1 MHIYNNGI
9 ICHCGKTG
17 CVETETS
24 GSALQRKMNQKIQN
38 GGISVLSD
46 KVLNQHKSLTLHDIL
61 EAIKKED
68 VMSIET
74 LQMMAVEL
82 GTTLAGVINI
92 FNPEMLVIGG
102 DLSVTGDYITQPI
115 CLGIKKFSQYGERRF
130 QDRNIYS
137 ERLCRINR
145 CMLNGKK

>member
-1 MHIYNNGI
+1 M
-9 ICHCGKTG
+9 
-17 CVETETS
+17 ETETS

-92 FNPEMLVIGG
+92 LI
-102 DLSVTGDYITQPI
+102 L
-115 CLGIKKFSQYGERRF
+115 
-130 QDRNIYS
+130 
-137 ERLCRINR
+137 R
-145 CMLNGKK
+145 CWL

>member
-1 MHIYNNGI
+1 MW
-9 ICHCGKTG
+9 KTG

-61 EAIKKED
+61 EAIKKEED

-115 CLGIKKFSQYGERRF
+115 CMGIKKFSLNMVNEDSKIETSTLKDCAGLIGACLMARSKMLQEQY
-130 QDRNIYS
+130 
-137 ERLCRINR
+137 
-145 CMLNGKK
+145 

>member
-1 MHIYNNGI
+1 
-9 ICHCGKTG
+9 
-17 CVETETS
+17 
-24 GSALQRKMNQKIQN
+24 MNQKIQN

-115 CLGIKKFSQYGERRF
+115 CMGIKNSLS
-130 QDRNIYS
+130 IW
-137 ERLCRINR
+137 
-145 CMLNGKK
+145 